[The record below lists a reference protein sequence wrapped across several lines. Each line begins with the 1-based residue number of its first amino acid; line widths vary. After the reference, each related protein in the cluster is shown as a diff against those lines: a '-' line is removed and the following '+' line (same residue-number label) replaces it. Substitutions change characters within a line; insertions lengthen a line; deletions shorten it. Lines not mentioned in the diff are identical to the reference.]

1 MKRFFWI
8 ACLGIFSIA
17 VSANNLPDLIPKIK
31 PSVVAIAL
39 YNPTG
44 SPRLKLIGS
53 GFVIAPGNQ
62 VVTNHHVIS
71 TLPDES
77 KNERYVILSG
87 HGRDPIV
94 HQIISKKTDPAHDL
108 AVLKIAETLPPLQ
121 LAGKEYSPEGTELAF
136 TGYPITGVLGL
147 YPATHQATLS
157 AITPIAIPQD
167 NSKTLNPAT
176 LRLLQQPFM
185 VYQLDGTAYPGNSG
199 SALYRQE
206 DGVVVAVI
214 NMVLVKS
221 SREAVLSDPSGIA
234 YAIPVVH
241 LHQLLAQP

>member
-1 MKRFFWI
+1 MRFFWI
-8 ACLGIFSIA
+8 VCLGIFSIS
-17 VSANNLPDLIPKIK
+17 VSANNLPNLIPKIK

-44 SPRLKLIGS
+44 APRLKLIGS

-62 VVTNHHVIS
+62 VVTNHHVIAK
-71 TLPDES
+71 LPDES
-77 KNERYVILSG
+77 KNERYVVLSG

-94 HQIISKKTDPAHDL
+94 HPILSKKNDPTHDL
-108 AVLKIAETLPPLQ
+108 AVLKIAETLPALE
-121 LAGKEYSPEGTELAF
+121 LSGKEYTLEGTALAF

-157 AITPIAIPQD
+157 AVTPIAIPQD
-167 NSKTLNPAT
+167 NSKSLNPVT
-176 LRLLQQPFM
+176 LKQLQQPFM

-206 DGVVVAVI
+206 DGVVIGVI

-234 YAIPVVH
+234 YAIPVMH

>member
-1 MKRFFWI
+1 MNY
-8 ACLGIFSIA
+8 CLLILLALFLSTA
-17 VSANNLPDLIPKIK
+17 SAETLPQLITKIK
-31 PSVVAIAL
+31 PSVVAIAI
-39 YNPTG
+39 YNPTA

-53 GFVIAPGNQ
+53 GFVVKPGNQ
-62 VVTNHHVIS
+62 VVTNNHVVS
-71 TLPDES
+71 QLLDES
-77 KNERYVILSG
+77 KNEQYVVLSG
-87 HGRDPIV
+87 HGQDPIV
-94 HQIISKKTDPAHDL
+94 HPITSKKNDLIYDL
-108 AVLKIAETLPPLQ
+108 AVLKIEATLPAMT
-121 LAGKEYSPEGTELAF
+121 LADSEYTPEGTALAF

-167 NSKTLNPAT
+167 NSQVLSAAT
-176 LRLLQQPFM
+176 LRKLKRPFM

-199 SALYRQE
+199 SALYRKE
-206 DGVVVAVI
+206 DGVVVAII

-234 YAIPVVH
+234 YAIPVNH

>member
-1 MKRFFWI
+1 MKLFWI
-8 ACLGIFSIA
+8 TCLGMFSLVA
-17 VSANNLPDLIPKIK
+17 QAHNLPQLIPKVK

-53 GFVIAPGNQ
+53 GFVVAPGNQ
-62 VVTNHHVIS
+62 VVTNHHVVSKI
-71 TLPDES
+71 PDET
-77 KNERYVILSG
+77 KNERYVVLSG
-87 HGRDPIV
+87 HGSDPTV
-94 HQIISKKTDPAHDL
+94 HPIISKKTDAIHDL
-108 AVLKIAETLPPLQ
+108 AVLKIAATLPA
-121 LAGKEYSPEGTELAF
+121 LALANNDPTPEGTALAF

-157 AITPIAIPQD
+157 AVTPIAIPQD
-167 NSKTLNPAT
+167 NSKNLNPVT
-176 LRLLQQPFM
+176 LRQLQQPFM

-214 NMVLVKS
+214 NMVLVKG

-234 YAIPVVH
+234 YAIPIMH